1 MLESWLYPLTDSSY
15 DSLEN
20 ELDNSSESPGFC
32 GRDLKAKTLQG
43 SLDSI
48 LTFSDYDQ
56 DTDPEILETQTES
69 LHGPKLYP
77 LWRSRARRQKQEQEL
92 SNVSQDGQRA
102 DPLSLEG
109 QYRQRRS
116 SEPAITYVAKFGPYI
131 SAHAVGL
138 TGDGEDEHSKERAE
152 SRKVSE
158 KSNTALCGVRSAA
171 LEVSS
176 SSLSSLS
183 PDPTHSSFDSLGS
196 EVTWMRR
203 RGVYAAKA
211 HAPSTPSTVN
221 TPLISSDLPDLETC
235 AKGSPPKEPLSWGT
249 LKGCQSLHPNSW
261 LKKGRRLSLTQ
272 QDSLDR
278 EGEDISV
285 VSRIEL
291 LSN

>member
-20 ELDNSSESPGFC
+20 ELDNSSGSPGFC
-32 GRDLKAKTLQG
+32 SRDHKGKTLQG

-56 DTDPEILETQTES
+56 DTDPEILETQPES
-69 LHGPKLYP
+69 LHGPKLCP
-77 LWRSRARRQKQEQEL
+77 LWRSRARRQKQDL
-92 SNVSQDGQRA
+92 SNVSQDAQRV
-102 DPLSLEG
+102 DSSSLEG

-116 SEPAITYVAKFGPYI
+116 SEPAITYVAKFAPHI

-138 TGDGEDEHSKERAE
+138 TGDGEDERAE
-152 SRKVSE
+152 SRKVRE
-158 KSNTALCGVRSAA
+158 ESNTAPCGVRSAA

-183 PDPTHSSFDSLGS
+183 PDPTHSSLDSLGNK
-196 EVTWMRR
+196 VTWMRR
-203 RGVYAAKA
+203 RGVYAAKT
-211 HAPSTPSTVN
+211 HVPSTPSTVS
-221 TPLISSDLPDLETC
+221 TPLISSDLPDLGSC

-272 QDSLDR
+272 QDNLDR
-278 EGEDISV
+278 EEEDRSV